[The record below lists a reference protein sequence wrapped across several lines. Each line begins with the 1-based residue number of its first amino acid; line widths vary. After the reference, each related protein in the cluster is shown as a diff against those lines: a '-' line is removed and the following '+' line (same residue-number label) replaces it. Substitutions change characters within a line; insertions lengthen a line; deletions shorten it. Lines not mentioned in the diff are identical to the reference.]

1 MGHFRASGHVE
12 RFVDWMVKDTKN
24 GECFRADHLIKN
36 FCEARLADKK
46 NPPSEQQKKEI
57 NEVPCRVHLKTRLS
71 HLQVLTALEGFTPED
86 MNAVIRKFDIRAPLT
101 GNEVSDPVSFN
112 LMFPTQ
118 IGPTG
123 DFKAFLRPETA
134 QGIFI
139 NFKRL
144 LEFNQVSL
152 QHRKV
157 VSNSVCI
164 SGQAAVRCGADRR
177 RFPQ

>member
-1 MGHFRASGHVE
+1 ML
-12 RFVDWMVKDTKN
+12 N
-24 GECFRADHLIKN
+24 
-36 FCEARLADKK
+36 
-46 NPPSEQQKKEI
+46 
-57 NEVPCRVHLKTRLS
+57 
-71 HLQVLTALEGFTPED
+71 ALEGFTPED

-101 GNEVSDPVSFN
+101 GNEVTEPVSFN

-144 LEFNQVSL
+144 LEFNQVKTKTCFTQRNQSFRANCRL
-152 QHRKV
+152 QLHRLA
-157 VSNSVCI
+157 
-164 SGQAAVRCGADRR
+164 QASATKSPHVKG
-177 RFPQ
+177 